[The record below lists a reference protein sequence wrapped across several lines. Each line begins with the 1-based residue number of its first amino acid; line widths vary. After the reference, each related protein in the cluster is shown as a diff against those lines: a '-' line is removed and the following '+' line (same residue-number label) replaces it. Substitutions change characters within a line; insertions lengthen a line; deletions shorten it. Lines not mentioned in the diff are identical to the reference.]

1 MRSILIVDSDLG
13 FVFWLGR
20 ALHDAGYEALPAK
33 DVPEATAI
41 IGRSQDRNR
50 PFDHKSFP
58 WLEPRTL

>member
-1 MRSILIVDSDLG
+1 MRTILIVDSDLG

-41 IGRSQDRNR
+41 IENSR
-50 PFDHKSFP
+50 PKSTF
-58 WLEPRTL
+58 